1 MKQKNSTPSHEK
13 PPQYHKKMMNTFGM
27 GGSYSHHVFF
37 ILFDSS
43 LFQRSKR
50 EKRWGTTWCDDGLY
64 ITQSHAQD
72 NDFSRSGGGGG
83 WRREAGPK
91 TNGGSDCVVIIIDHE
106 KSNILAGHGQD
117 KTFNYYFSSFF
128 LLSSFY

>member
-1 MKQKNSTPSHEK
+1 MGYISHNHT
-13 PPQYHKKMMNTFGM
+13 HKTTTFLG
-27 GGSYSHHVFF
+27 V
-37 ILFDSS
+37 
-43 LFQRSKR
+43 
-50 EKRWGTTWCDDGLY
+50 E
-64 ITQSHAQD
+64 
-72 NDFSRSGGGGG
+72 GGGG

>member
-50 EKRWGTTWCDDGLY
+50 EKRWGTWCDDGLY